1 VKKRLQEDLKA
12 AMKSGDKSRTM
23 AIRGLLAEIT
33 RVEKDVCR
41 EANETEIVQVIK
53 RERARREEA
62 LEFAKRANRA
72 DLIAQN
78 EAEAAVLAQYLPP
91 ELSQDEVRAAIR
103 EIVAGG
109 AAQMGP
115 VMKALRERFGARLDG
130 KLASELTKQELANKP
145 A

>member
-1 VKKRLQEDLKA
+1 
-12 AMKSGDKSRTM
+12 MKSGDKSRTM

-109 AAQMGP
+109 AAQVGP

>member
-1 VKKRLQEDLKA
+1 VKKRLREDLKA

>member
-1 VKKRLQEDLKA
+1 
-12 AMKSGDKSRTM
+12 MKSGDKSRTM

>member
-1 VKKRLQEDLKA
+1 
-12 AMKSGDKSRTM
+12 MKSGDKIRTM